1 MSGFKD
7 TQMLVS
13 TKMMMFLTT
22 DWEPHEFAIEL
33 GTFLMPFRFCFLF
46 KSNQSN
52 SGKSKTTNLEA

>member
-46 KSNQSN
+46 KSNQ
-52 SGKSKTTNLEA
+52 KEQFREI